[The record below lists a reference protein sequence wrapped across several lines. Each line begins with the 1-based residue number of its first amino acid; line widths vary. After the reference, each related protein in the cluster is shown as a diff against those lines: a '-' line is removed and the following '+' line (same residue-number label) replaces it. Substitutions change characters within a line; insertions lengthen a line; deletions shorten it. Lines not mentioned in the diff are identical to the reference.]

1 MDEYGFKEILNAFKL
16 HSEHIDKKMDTLKA
30 DLTSQ
35 INGLETRMDGLET
48 RMDGLETRMDEGF
61 KRVDKKLDNL
71 NKKSNGIRVELTET
85 QETVDYLSSKNAQ
98 HEKKLRNTCR
108 QHA

>member
-30 DLTSQ
+30 DLTGQ
-35 INGLETRMDGLET
+35 INGLGTRVDGL
-48 RMDGLETRMDEGF
+48 DNRMDEGF

-71 NKKSNGIRVELTET
+71 NKKLVGLRVELTET
-85 QETVDYLSSKNAQ
+85 QETVDYLSSKNVQ
-98 HEKKLRNTCR
+98 HEKKLRSVYR
-108 QHA
+108 QQA